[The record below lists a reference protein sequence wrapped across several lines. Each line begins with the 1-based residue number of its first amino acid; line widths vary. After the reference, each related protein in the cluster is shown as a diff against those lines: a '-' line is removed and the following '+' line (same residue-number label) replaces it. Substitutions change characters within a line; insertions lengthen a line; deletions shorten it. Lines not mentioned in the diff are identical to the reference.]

1 MNSVIVKA
9 PAKVNLFL
17 QVLSKR
23 RDSYHNIYTLFERIS
38 LADVIKIT
46 KIPKGIVVKSNVFI
60 TRNPKD
66 NLVYK
71 AAEAILKRGKVKS
84 GVKIEIKKRIPIA
97 AGLGGG
103 SSDAAST
110 LRGINT
116 LFRPRLTY
124 KTLINIGRSLGADIP
139 FFMLDRSFA
148 IGCGR
153 GDVLKPVKSKTRLWH
168 IVINPPFKVATKEV
182 YEAFDALSS
191 ARPKCLTPRFDNV
204 KMGKVE
210 AMLYNDLE
218 EALVSKKRVIGS
230 IIRSLEQLL
239 GKKAIVSGSGPS
251 LFCLYGTRR
260 EAMRARDSVLRSMP
274 ASMRNGWQIFVAG
287 TC

>member
-17 QVLSKR
+17 HVLSKR

-97 AGLGGG
+97 AGL
-103 SSDAAST
+103 
-110 LRGINT
+110 
-116 LFRPRLTY
+116 
-124 KTLINIGRSLGADIP
+124 
-139 FFMLDRSFA
+139 
-148 IGCGR
+148 
-153 GDVLKPVKSKTRLWH
+153 
-168 IVINPPFKVATKEV
+168 
-182 YEAFDALSS
+182 
-191 ARPKCLTPRFDNV
+191 
-204 KMGKVE
+204 
-210 AMLYNDLE
+210 
-218 EALVSKKRVIGS
+218 
-230 IIRSLEQLL
+230 
-239 GKKAIVSGSGPS
+239 
-251 LFCLYGTRR
+251 
-260 EAMRARDSVLRSMP
+260 
-274 ASMRNGWQIFVAG
+274 
-287 TC
+287 